1 MERAGEDTCERIR
14 GGALMRGMAL
24 LSLGGLLGRE
34 RYSHKDAPLPAL
46 AFTQTRELRN
56 EPLLPPHLRHL
67 IWWWCWGGGGEARR
81 RREALA
87 RSLRSSPSESAS
99 FPRHVPRRKRG
110 GSGGAGSRSP
120 SHTHTESGAG
130 VCVSVGGALRV
141 AMPRGRRPLGWGRAE
156 MRGWGLDA
164 PFERRMRAP
173 SAP

>member
-1 MERAGEDTCERIR
+1 
-14 GGALMRGMAL
+14 MRGMAL

-120 SHTHTESGAG
+120 SHTHTRRAGPGCVCLWGGRCVWRCRAGAARWG
-130 VCVSVGGALRV
+130 GGARRCAGGGWML
-141 AMPRGRRPLGWGRAE
+141 PSRGACALPALHDE
-156 MRGWGLDA
+156 L
-164 PFERRMRAP
+164 
-173 SAP
+173 SLIHI